1 MSLTGI
7 TALTQYN
14 YKGRHNKMKNVIQV
28 PGRKFL
34 TMKQYRTTQ
43 HNPTQ
48 TKKTIKKVSKES
60 EVSVVKEKK
69 IRFYKVNKKEVT
81 HRLRQY
87 VLQMKMEK
95 QMYFWTVSL
104 PQGTTDDTGYL
115 LLNKWLTRLRQE
127 RMIKEYLWISER
139 QENGTIHYHMVINRK
154 MDVQKANRY
163 MRASIM
169 HCINSSEIN
178 WSRESAIKYNGVDIA
193 KNRKTRRVI
202 NFAKEKSQ
210 KSLSNYL
217 TKYITKNDTEFTR
230 LAWHYRE
237 NIQIL

>member
-1 MSLTGI
+1 MRYSLSLTGI

-14 YKGRHNKMKNVIQV
+14 YKGRHNKMKNVLQV
-28 PGRKFL
+28 PGRKFV
-34 TMKQYRTTQ
+34 TMKQYKASQ
-43 HNPTQ
+43 IDPV
-48 TKKTIKKVSKES
+48 KKKKSVKKVSKES
-60 EVSVVKEKK
+60 VSTVVRQKN
-69 IRFYKVNKKEVT
+69 IRFYRINKKEVT

-87 VLQMKMEK
+87 VLQMRLEK
-95 QMYFWTVSL
+95 LMYFWTISL

-169 HCINSSEIN
+169 HCINSGVIN
-178 WSRESAIKYNGVDIA
+178 WSRESAVRYNGVDIA
-193 KNRKTRRVI
+193 KNRTTRRVI

-210 KSLSNYL
+210 RSLSNYL

-230 LAWHYRE
+230 LAWHCSRS
-237 NIQIL
+237 